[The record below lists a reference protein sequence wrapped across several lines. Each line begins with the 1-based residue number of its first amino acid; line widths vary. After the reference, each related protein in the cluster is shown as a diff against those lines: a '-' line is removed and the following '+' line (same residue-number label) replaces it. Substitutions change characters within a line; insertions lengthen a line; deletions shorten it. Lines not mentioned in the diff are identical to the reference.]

1 MRILAIEDN
10 RPYLDLMRS
19 HLAKHGFVV
28 DTAETLAGGL
38 ELAGTGEHDVI
49 LLDLGLPD
57 GDGAAVIEELRR
69 RQSPIPVIVL
79 TARGAILD
87 RISLLDTG
95 ADDYIVKPVDFDEL
109 VARIRAVARRGP
121 SRRQE
126 RLAFAN
132 LVFDRQSRQA
142 IIDGRPIALRPRE
155 ATLLDALLRRA
166 GEPVH
171 RDLLL
176 SSIYS
181 LDEEIGS
188 NTLDVHVHHLR
199 RRLAE
204 AGARVSIATV
214 RGHGYALRGHDA

>member
-19 HLAKHGFVV
+19 HLAKHGFTV
-28 DTAETLAGGL
+28 DTAETLADGL
-38 ELAGTGEHDVI
+38 VLARAGEHDVI